1 MHFASAHA
9 CRTTRSSMAMALAAV
24 LVALGIAGCAA
35 GSGAGRVGAADERVP
50 YVGVLTGEYVDGIPL
65 VRFPTINVVGSR
77 SSAGSL

>member
-1 MHFASAHA
+1 MHLASTQAG
-9 CRTTRSSMAMALAAV
+9 RTARSATMALAAL

-35 GSGAGRVGAADERVP
+35 GSSAGREGAADERVP

-77 SSAGSL
+77 SSVGRL